1 MWYIMPI
8 PNTIRVK
15 S

>member
-1 MWYIMPI
+1 MPI